1 MAKGGDGMHLHKQR
15 GSFLGWFIIV
25 ALILGASSFV
35 IRLAPHYIDHRTMRG
50 ILEDMVADD
59 RIARENAA
67 AFRRT
72 FGERL
77 QINNIRGFNIAEA
90 LEIEARAGTLTVD
103 FSYEVRE
110 PLFGNADIIL
120 TFEES
125 FERVLR

>member
-1 MAKGGDGMHLHKQR
+1 MHLHKQR
-15 GSFLGWFIIV
+15 GSFIGWFIVIV
-25 ALILGASSFV
+25 IILGIASLV
-35 IRLAPHYIDHRTMRG
+35 IRLAPHYIDHRTMRS

-77 QINNIRGFNIAEA
+77 QINNIRDFNVAEA
-90 LEIEARAGTLTVD
+90 LTVEARAGTLTVD
-103 FSYEVRE
+103 LSYEVRE
-110 PLFGNADIIL
+110 PLFGNADLIL